1 MFGRGGLLSLF
12 RGGGPGVNNSL
23 LDIGVNFFKLFSSGF
38 RGPIAE
44 TYYAA
49 AYHQEHGRD
58 GAENDQEYL
67 GRRASFPLG
76 RRTIVLIRHARG
88 DCWPRSRTRGWRRL
102 KRRWCV
108 GRLENDW
115 RGRRCAYG
123 ADSKHLAA
131 FLAANVLA
139 LQAVTQLIRG
149 LTRRTGDL
157 DSHGDFPGGKSTLNV
172 RFYRLN

>member
-76 RRTIVLIRHARG
+76 RRTIVLIKHARG
-88 DCWPRSRTRGWRRL
+88 DCWPRSRSWRRL
-102 KRRWCV
+102 NRRWCI
-108 GRLENDW
+108 GRPKNDR
-115 RGRRCAYG
+115 RGRRRVHH
-123 ADSKHLAA
+123 ADSKYLTE
-131 FLAANVLA
+131 FL
-139 LQAVTQLIRG
+139 T
-149 LTRRTGDL
+149 
-157 DSHGDFPGGKSTLNV
+157 
-172 RFYRLN
+172 